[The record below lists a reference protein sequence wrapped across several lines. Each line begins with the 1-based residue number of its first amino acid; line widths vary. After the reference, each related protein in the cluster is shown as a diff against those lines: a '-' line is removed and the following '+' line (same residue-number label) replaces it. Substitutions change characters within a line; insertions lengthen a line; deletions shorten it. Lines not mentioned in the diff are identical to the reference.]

1 MEPTQQPFT
10 QHVSPSEPVNGFNI
24 KRYLL
29 IAGVFVVGVFFWVWA
44 NSPMI
49 VTVVGTGEVTS
60 KAETATMT
68 FTISQ
73 NSDSPQN
80 ASTAVK
86 ESSTKIKSG
95 LNTTGIPASDIFE
108 SQTVVLPSSAVTQ
121 GATGFTASISMGIKT
136 KQISNLDRI
145 TNSLYSNGAVVVTQ
159 PILSVGNI
167 SDLEKQAYDLA
178 VKDAKKKA
186 GGIALSNLKLFRKIV
201 LIEQSTTQPT
211 STVTTKADTASQVKN
226 NLSPDDGLI
235 KISKVVS
242 VSYKM
247 W

>member
-1 MEPTQQPFT
+1 MEP
-10 QHVSPSEPVNGFNI
+10 SPESQVNWGV
-24 KRYLL
+24 KKLL
-29 IAGVFVVGVFFWVWA
+29 LVFGSVAVAMIFWVWV

-49 VTVVGTGEVTS
+49 VTVIGAGDVTS
-60 KAETATMT
+60 KAETATLT

-73 NSDSPQN
+73 NSDNPQS
-80 ASTAVK
+80 ASSAVK
-86 ESSTKIKSG
+86 SNSAKIKEALAAS
-95 LNTTGIPASDIFE
+95 GIPASDIFE
-108 SQTVVLPSSAVTQ
+108 SQTVVLPASAITS
-121 GATGFTASISMGIKT
+121 GASGFQASVSMGIKT
-136 KQISNLDRI
+136 AQIGNLDGI
-145 TNSLYSNGAVVVTQ
+145 TNSLYSLGAVVVTQ
-159 PILSVGNI
+159 PILSVGNV
-167 SDLEKQAYDLA
+167 SNLEKQAYDLA

-186 GGIALSNLKLFRKIV
+186 GSIALSNWKLFRKIV

-211 STVTTKADTASQVKN
+211 STVTTKADTASQIEK